1 MGRMPKSRPRNAPI
15 RCSDAAISTPP
26 PFGSKSGGQSSNC
39 SPRRKARRTRERRNC
54 PATSEGP
61 AAIDGDPVHDPAI
74 AIIVIQGIVLH
85 AAIVP
90 KRDRTGLPAET
101 ARVFRSDGMLEQK
114 LQQGAAFL
122 D

>member
-1 MGRMPKSRPRNAPI
+1 MLRSRLRKVLI
-15 RCSDAAISTPP
+15 RCSNVVISTAKSS
-26 PFGSKSGGQSSNC
+26 GSKSGGRSSNC
-39 SPRRKARRTRERRNC
+39 RPRRKARRTRERRNC